1 MSVPLIR
8 YLLSAMKLELL
19 ALSAL
24 LAAVTLLQRDPI
36 TVHETYGYEEQTTQ
50 FLMSLFILLGL
61 FLPVRLFCNP
71 VGVAVWL
78 CSRGLTRRQQFVS
91 RLTTGLI
98 VIALSFVWVAILQAF
113 GIRQF
118 VQQSFGSPWFPMVRW
133 NELAELPRF
142 APYVCLPFFVTTL
155 VLTATM
161 SSPSLFPAF
170 RIALAVIASALVVT
184 VLVAPSR
191 WTSIASIAWAA
202 WPVMAFCAVM
212 ACGLWTQ
219 SEHHSQ

>member
-1 MSVPLIR
+1 MSWPLIR

-19 ALSAL
+19 ALLVLLTAVAL
-24 LAAVTLLQRDPI
+24 LQQDPMTTNLTLD
-36 TVHETYGYEEQTTQ
+36 YEDQATQ
-50 FLMSLFILLGL
+50 FLTYLLMVLGL
-61 FLPVRLFCNP
+61 LLPVRIFCNP

-78 CSRGLTRRQQFVS
+78 SSRGLTRRQQFVS
-91 RLTTGLI
+91 RLTAGLI
-98 VIALSFVWVAILQAF
+98 VIAISFVWVAILQAF

-133 NELAELPRF
+133 SELLELPGF
-142 APYVCLPFFVTTL
+142 AHYVCLPFFVTTL

-161 SSPSLFPAF
+161 SSQSLYPAF
-170 RIALAVIASALVVT
+170 RVVLAVIASVVVVT
-184 VLVAPSR
+184 FFLAPHPWA
-191 WTSIASIAWAA
+191 WTWVA
-202 WPVMAFCAVM
+202 WPVMALCTVV